1 MMDQATR
8 ELYLKRFENG
18 YDIPDTEYEAWKV
31 INVAIKPIIMYTCI
45 YTYYIHTHK
54 YRIPMM
60 VP

>member
-45 YTYYIHTHK
+45 LYVYIIYTHTNTG
-54 YRIPMM
+54 YL
-60 VP
+60 